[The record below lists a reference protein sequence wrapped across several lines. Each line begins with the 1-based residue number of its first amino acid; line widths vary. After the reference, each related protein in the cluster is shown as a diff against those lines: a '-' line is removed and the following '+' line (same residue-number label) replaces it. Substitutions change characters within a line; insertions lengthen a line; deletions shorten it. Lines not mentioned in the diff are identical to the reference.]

1 MPSQMA
7 QWPFLARPRWPG
19 VLTESGLCVEPL
31 SVAPLQPFLP
41 ASALDSSRRSRGESG
56 WTREAPG
63 WAIPEAYRGSS
74 GGWSH
79 LDFRKPP
86 VRSTALSAAP
96 SRSLRLFR
104 GSTEIAETRTPFPG
118 DGYPANDGGGCPLG
132 GESIIVESKSP
143 IPSAAAEP
151 GPSPLSPRPSTRSA
165 LSRALCRFAS
175 SKCRCLMRSA
185 SQHTRAR
192 SG

>member
-79 LDFRKPP
+79 LDLWKPP
-86 VRSTALSAAP
+86 ARSTALSAAP

-104 GSTEIAETRTPFPG
+104 GSRSRRHVHRSPVTGIPRTTAAAAPSAGNPSSLSQRVRSHQRRLNPDRRRSRRDPRHARPFPA
-118 DGYPANDGGGCPLG
+118 PSA
-132 GESIIVESKSP
+132 VSP
-143 IPSAAAEP
+143 RPSAAA
-151 GPSPLSPRPSTRSA
+151 
-165 LSRALCRFAS
+165 
-175 SKCRCLMRSA
+175 
-185 SQHTRAR
+185 
-192 SG
+192 